1 MVLKFLSICFFIAS
15 LGFQSVLFAQQQEDF
30 ELSSINFEGNEEFS
44 DSDLESF
51 LQSKETP
58 WWFWKFL
65 NSFSG
70 LGSPPEYYD
79 STSIPLDM
87 ISLKSYYSVNGFF
100 LAQILYNYIIDTS
113 AHDAELTYYIN
124 EGTPFTYGDNKVYGL
139 EALDE
144 NLYSQVNPL
153 LNPAHDVRYTQED
166 LDTRFESIVT
176 QLKNFGYMLVEF
188 DSTLIIIDTVNYKT
202 SMNTYFT
209 LGNLYLYSDVKI
221 VKEGEG
227 KDLVSN
233 DLIRY
238 VTNISVGDVYSVE
251 NIAQSRLRLAR
262 TGLFNSINLKGVVED
277 TIKNFV
283 PLLITG
289 SIGPL
294 NELSPEVFADNEL
307 NAFNLGV
314 GASYIRKNFLGDAR
328 KLTLRVRFR
337 ITDITNIRFS
347 SDLFKETFQSEIDL
361 SLLLEQPFLF
371 SRGISGRL
379 EGYLKSY
386 SISSVEYS
394 NIGSILTLSVDMP
407 SYTFINVLN
416 PYLRLDHLSWALPEL
431 PIVLGDLDTVV
442 VADARTFTT
451 SLGTEIGSNNTNDL
465 FYPTDGRIIS
475 LISEIASS
483 DVEGELR
490 EQGTN
495 NLIQTTDD
503 LGLYYKLQLSLGLF
517 LPVSKD
523 NLTVFGIKSKTGYIQ
538 MIKGGPEL
546 ISPNQTFFAGG
557 SNSVRGWRAR
567 ELIPSDQILYIGAP
581 GLSDDF
587 RIRGGT
593 FLIEGSFE
601 YRRKFEQEYGFAV
614 FMDYGNSWNG
624 YNKVRWDQLAVA
636 VGTGIRYYSP
646 IAPFRLDIG
655 FKFYDPADKK
665 FIFDKSVFNSM
676 QIHFGIGEAF

>member
-1 MVLKFLSICFFIAS
+1 MILKFLSVSFFIAA
-15 LGFQSVLFAQQQEDF
+15 LGFQAALFAQQKEDF
-30 ELSSINFEGNEEFS
+30 ELSSINIEGNEEFP
-44 DSDLESF
+44 DSELESV

-79 STSIPLDM
+79 TTSIPLDM
-87 ISLKSYYSVNGFF
+87 ISLKSYYAVNGFF
-100 LAQILYNYIIDTS
+100 LAEIFYNYSIDTS
-113 AHDAELTYYIN
+113 ARDAELTYYIQ
-124 EGTPFTYGDNKVYGL
+124 EGTPFTYGKNKVYGL

-144 NLYSQVNPL
+144 NLFSQVSPL
-153 LNPAHDVRYTQED
+153 LYPANDARFSQED
-166 LDTRFESIVT
+166 LNTRFESIVDY
-176 QLKNFGYMLVEF
+176 LKNFGYMLVEF
-188 DSTLIIIDTVNYKT
+188 DSTVISIDTVNFKT
-202 SMNTYFT
+202 SLSTYIT
-209 LGNLYLYSDVKI
+209 LGNLYLYSDVNI
-221 VKEGEG
+221 EKEGEG
-227 KDLVSN
+227 KDLVS
-233 DLIRY
+233 DDMIRY
-238 VTNISVGDVYSVE
+238 VTNITVGDVYSVE
-251 NIAQSRLRLAR
+251 NIAKSRLRLAR
-262 TGLFNSINLKGVVED
+262 TGLFNSINLRGVVDD

-289 SIGPL
+289 NIGPL

-307 NAFNLGV
+307 NTFNLGV

-328 KLTLRVRFR
+328 KLTLRARFR
-337 ITDITNIRFS
+337 ITDISNIRFS
-347 SDLFKETFQSEIDL
+347 SETFEKSFQSEIDL

-371 SRGISGRL
+371 LRSISGRL

-386 SISSVEYS
+386 NISSVDYR
-394 NIGSILTLSVDMP
+394 NIGSVLTLTVDMP
-407 SYTFINVLN
+407 TYTFVNVLN
-416 PYLRLDHLSWALPEL
+416 PYLRVDQLTWKLPNL
-431 PIVLGDLDTVV
+431 PLELDTVA
-442 VADARTFTT
+442 ADARTFTT
-451 SLGTEIGSNNTNDL
+451 SLGTEIGSTTTNDL
-465 FYPTDGRIIS
+465 FYPTTGRIIS

-483 DVEGELR
+483 DVEWEFR
-490 EQGTN
+490 ERETN
-495 NLIQTTDD
+495 NLKSTTND
-503 LGLYYKLQLSLGLF
+503 LGYYYKLQLSLGLF

-523 NLTVFGIKSKTGYIQ
+523 KFTVLGIKAKTGYIQ
-538 MIKGGPEL
+538 MLRGGPEL
-546 ISPNQTFFAGG
+546 ISPSQTFFAGG
-557 SNSVRGWRAR
+557 SNSIRGWRAR

-665 FIFDKSVFNSM
+665 FIFEKSVFKSM

>member
-1 MVLKFLSICFFIAS
+1 MILKFLTVSFFIAA
-15 LGFQSVLFAQQQEDF
+15 LGFQAALFAQQQEYI
-30 ELSSINFEGNEEFS
+30 ELSSINFEGNEEIP
-44 DSDLESF
+44 DSELESV

-79 STSIPLDM
+79 TTSIPLDM
-87 ISLKSYYSVNGFF
+87 ISLKSYYAVNGFF
-100 LAQILYNYIIDTS
+100 LAEILYNYKIDTS
-113 AHDAELTYYIN
+113 AHDAELTYHVQ
-124 EGTPFTYGDNKVYGL
+124 EGTPFTYGINKVYGL
-139 EALDE
+139 ETLDE
-144 NLYSQVNPL
+144 NLFSQVSPL
-153 LNPAHDVRYTQED
+153 LYPANDARYNQED
-166 LDTRFESIVT
+166 LNTRFESIVDY
-176 QLKNFGYMLVEF
+176 LKNFGYMLVEF
-188 DSTLIIIDTVNYKT
+188 DSTVISIDTVNFKT
-202 SMNTYFT
+202 NLSTYIT

-221 VKEGEG
+221 EKEGDG
-227 KDLVSN
+227 KDLVS
-233 DLIRY
+233 DDMIRY
-238 VTNISVGDVYSVE
+238 VTNINVGDVYSVE
-251 NIAQSRLRLAR
+251 KIAKSRLRLAR
-262 TGLFNSINLKGVVED
+262 TGLFNSINLRGVLED

-289 SIGPL
+289 NIGPL

-307 NAFNLGV
+307 NTFNLGV

-328 KLTLRVRFR
+328 KLTLRARFR
-337 ITDITNIRFS
+337 ATDISNISFS
-347 SDLFKETFQSEIDL
+347 SERFEKTFQSEIDL

-371 SRGISGRL
+371 IRSISGRL

-386 SISSVEYS
+386 NISSVDYR
-394 NIGSILTLSVDMP
+394 NIGSVLTLTVDMP
-407 SYTFINVLN
+407 TYTFINVLN
-416 PYLRLDHLSWALPEL
+416 PYFRLDQLTWKLPDL
-431 PIVLGDLDTVV
+431 PFKVGDLDTVA
-442 VADARTFTT
+442 ADARTFTT
-451 SLGTEIGSNNTNDL
+451 SLGAEIASSTTNDL
-465 FYPTDGRIIS
+465 FYPTNGRIIS

-483 DVEGELR
+483 DVVWEFR
-490 EQGTN
+490 EPKTN
-495 NLIQTTDD
+495 NLIETTND
-503 LGLYYKLQLSLGLF
+503 LGYYYKLQLSLGLF

-523 NLTVFGIKSKTGYIQ
+523 KFTVLGIKAKTGYIQ

-546 ISPNQTFFAGG
+546 ISPSQTFFAGG

-581 GLSDDF
+581 GLTNDF

-665 FIFDKSVFNSM
+665 FIFEKSVFKSM

>member
-1 MVLKFLSICFFIAS
+1 MVLKFLSVCFFIAV
-15 LGFQSVLFAQQQEDF
+15 LGFHAALFAQQEENF

-44 DSDLESF
+44 DSELESV

-79 STSIPLDM
+79 STSIPLDI
-87 ISLKSYYSVNGFF
+87 ISLKSYYAVNGFF
-100 LAQILYNYIIDTS
+100 LAEIWHSYIIDNSTR
-113 AHDAELTYYIN
+113 DAELTYYVK
-124 EGTPFTYGDNKVYGL
+124 EGTPFTYGDNQAFGL
-139 EALDE
+139 ETLDK
-144 NLYSQVNPL
+144 NLFAQVSPL
-153 LNPAHDVRYTQED
+153 LHPAHDVRYSQED
-166 LDTRFESIVT
+166 LDMRFESIVDH
-176 QLKNFGYMLVEF
+176 LENFGYMLVEF
-188 DSTLIIIDTVNYKT
+188 DSTVISIDTVKHKT

-209 LGNLYLYSDVKI
+209 LGNRYLYSDVKI
-221 VKEGEG
+221 EKEGEG
-227 KDLVSN
+227 KDFVS
-233 DLIRY
+233 DEMIRY
-238 VTNISVGDVYSVE
+238 VTNINVGDVYSVE
-251 NIAQSRLRLAR
+251 NIAKSRLRLAR

-307 NAFNLGV
+307 NTFNLGV

-337 ITDITNIRFS
+337 VTDITNIRFS

-361 SLLLEQPFLF
+361 SLVLEQPFLF

-386 SISSVEYS
+386 KISSVEYR
-394 NIGSILTLSVDMP
+394 NMGGVLTLSVDMP
-407 SYTFINVLN
+407 SYTFINFLN
-416 PYLRLDHLSWALPEL
+416 PYFRLDHLAWELPE
-431 PIVLGDLDTVV
+431 VLDTIVV
-442 VADARTFTT
+442 SRTFTT

-483 DVEGELR
+483 DVEWEFR

-495 NLIQTTDD
+495 NLIKTTDD
-503 LGLYYKLQLSLGLF
+503 LGYYYKLQLSLGLF
-517 LPVSKD
+517 LSVSKD

-557 SNSVRGWRAR
+557 SNSVRGWHAR
-567 ELIPSDQILYIGAP
+567 ELIPSNQISYIGAQ
-581 GLSDDF
+581 GLNDEL

-593 FLIEGSFE
+593 FIIEGSFE
-601 YRRKFEQEYGFAV
+601 YRRKFQNDFGFAFFV
-614 FMDYGNSWNG
+614 DYGNTWNG
-624 YNKVRWDQLAVA
+624 YKEVRWDEIAVA
-636 VGTGIRYYSP
+636 IGTGIRYYSP
-646 IAPFRLDIG
+646 IAPFRLDFG
-655 FKFYDPADKK
+655 FKFYDPDDKK
-665 FIFDKSVFNSM
+665 FIFEKSFFKTM
-676 QIHFGIGEAF
+676 QLHFGIGEAF

>member
-1 MVLKFLSICFFIAS
+1 MILKFLSVSFFIAA
-15 LGFQSVLFAQQQEDF
+15 LGFQAALFAQQKEDF
-30 ELSSINFEGNEEFS
+30 ELSSINIEGNEEFP
-44 DSDLESF
+44 DSELESV

-79 STSIPLDM
+79 TTSIPLDM
-87 ISLKSYYSVNGFF
+87 ISLKSYYAVNGFF
-100 LAQILYNYIIDTS
+100 LAEIFYNYSIDTS
-113 AHDAELTYYIN
+113 ARDAELTYYIQ
-124 EGTPFTYGDNKVYGL
+124 EGTPFTYGKNKVYGL

-144 NLYSQVNPL
+144 NLFSQVSPL
-153 LNPAHDVRYTQED
+153 LYPANDARFSQED
-166 LDTRFESIVT
+166 LNTRFESIADY
-176 QLKNFGYMLVEF
+176 LKNFGYMLVEF
-188 DSTLIIIDTVNYKT
+188 DSTVISIDTVNFKT
-202 SMNTYFT
+202 SLSTYIT
-209 LGNLYLYSDVKI
+209 LGNLYLYSDVNI
-221 VKEGEG
+221 EKEGEG
-227 KDLVSN
+227 KDLVS
-233 DLIRY
+233 DDMIRY
-238 VTNISVGDVYSVE
+238 VTNITVGDVYSVE
-251 NIAQSRLRLAR
+251 NIAKSRLRLAR
-262 TGLFNSINLKGVVED
+262 TGLFNSINLRGVVDD

-289 SIGPL
+289 NIGPL

-307 NAFNLGV
+307 NTFNLGV

-328 KLTLRVRFR
+328 KLTLRARFR
-337 ITDITNIRFS
+337 ITDISNIRFS
-347 SDLFKETFQSEIDL
+347 SETFEKSFQSEIDL

-371 SRGISGRL
+371 LRSISGRL

-386 SISSVEYS
+386 NISSVDYR
-394 NIGSILTLSVDMP
+394 NIGSVLTLTVDMP
-407 SYTFINVLN
+407 TYTFVNVLN
-416 PYLRLDHLSWALPEL
+416 PYLRVDQLTWKLPNL
-431 PIVLGDLDTVV
+431 PLELDTVA
-442 VADARTFTT
+442 ADARTFTT
-451 SLGTEIGSNNTNDL
+451 SLGTEIGSTTTNDL
-465 FYPTDGRIIS
+465 FYPTTGRIIS

-483 DVEGELR
+483 DVEWEFR
-490 EQGTN
+490 ERETN
-495 NLIQTTDD
+495 NLKSTTND
-503 LGLYYKLQLSLGLF
+503 LGYYYKLQLSLGLF

-523 NLTVFGIKSKTGYIQ
+523 KFTVLGIKAKTGYIQ
-538 MIKGGPEL
+538 MLRGGPEL
-546 ISPNQTFFAGG
+546 ISPSQTFFAGG
-557 SNSVRGWRAR
+557 SNSIRGWRAR

-665 FIFDKSVFNSM
+665 FIFEKSVFKSM

>member
-1 MVLKFLSICFFIAS
+1 MILKFLSVSFFIAA
-15 LGFQSVLFAQQQEDF
+15 LGFQAALFAQQKEDF
-30 ELSSINFEGNEEFS
+30 ELSSINIEGNEEFP
-44 DSDLESF
+44 DSELESV

-79 STSIPLDM
+79 TTSIPLDM
-87 ISLKSYYSVNGFF
+87 ISLKSYYAVNGFF
-100 LAQILYNYIIDTS
+100 LAEILYNYSIDTS
-113 AHDAELTYYIN
+113 ARDAELTYYIQ
-124 EGTPFTYGDNKVYGL
+124 EGTPFTYGINKIYGL
-139 EALDE
+139 EALDK
-144 NLYSQVNPL
+144 NLFSQVSPL
-153 LNPAHDVRYTQED
+153 LYPARDARYNQED
-166 LDTRFESIVT
+166 LDIRFKSIVN
-176 QLKNFGYMLVEF
+176 LLNNFGYMLVEF
-188 DSTLIIIDTVNYKT
+188 DSTVISIDTVNYKT
-202 SMNTYFT
+202 SMKTYFT
-209 LGNLYLYSDVKI
+209 LGNRYLYSDVKI
-221 VKEGEG
+221 EKEGEG
-227 KDLVSN
+227 KDLVSD

-238 VTNISVGDVYSVE
+238 VTNINVGDVYSVE
-251 NIAQSRLRLAR
+251 KIAKSRLRLAR
-262 TGLFNSINLKGVVED
+262 TGLFNSINLRGVLED
-277 TIKNFV
+277 TTKNDV

-289 SIGPL
+289 NIGPL

-307 NAFNLGV
+307 NSFNLGV

-337 ITDITNIRFS
+337 VTDISNISFS
-347 SDLFKETFQSEIDL
+347 SDTFDKTFQSEIDL

-371 SRGISGRL
+371 IRSISGRL

-386 SISSVEYS
+386 NISSVDYR
-394 NIGSILTLSVDMP
+394 NIGSVLTLTVDMP
-407 SYTFINVLN
+407 TYTFINVLN
-416 PYLRLDHLSWALPEL
+416 PYFRLDQLTWKLPDL
-431 PIVLGDLDTVV
+431 PFKVGDLDTVA
-442 VADARTFTT
+442 ADARTFTT
-451 SLGTEIGSNNTNDL
+451 SLGTEIASSTTNDL
-465 FYPTDGRIIS
+465 FYPTNGRIIS

-483 DVEGELR
+483 DVVWEFR
-490 EQGTN
+490 EPNTN
-495 NLIQTTDD
+495 NLIETTND
-503 LGLYYKLQLSLGLF
+503 LGYYYKLQLSLGLF

-523 NLTVFGIKSKTGYIQ
+523 KFTVLGIKAKTGYIQ

-546 ISPNQTFFAGG
+546 ISPSQTFFAGG

-567 ELIPSDQILYIGAP
+567 ELIPSDQILYIGAQ
-581 GLSDDF
+581 GLTNDF

-614 FMDYGNSWNG
+614 FMDYGNSWNS

-665 FIFDKSVFNSM
+665 FIFDKSVFKSM

>member
-1 MVLKFLSICFFIAS
+1 MVLKFLPVCFFIAA
-15 LGFQSVLFAQQQEDF
+15 LGFQAALFAQQQENI

-44 DSDLESF
+44 DSELESV

-79 STSIPLDM
+79 STSIPLDI

-100 LAQILYNYIIDTS
+100 LAEISYSYSIDNSTR
-113 AHDAELTYYIN
+113 DAELTYYIK
-124 EGTPFTYGDNKVYGL
+124 EGSPFTYGDNQVFGM

-144 NLYSQVNPL
+144 NLFIQVRSL
-153 LNPAHDVRYTQED
+153 LHPAQDVRYSQED
-166 LDTRFESIVT
+166 LDTRFESIVDH
-176 QLKNFGYMLVEF
+176 LKNFGYMLVDF
-188 DSTLIIIDTVNYKT
+188 DSTVISIDTVKYKT
-202 SMNTYFT
+202 SMSTYFT
-209 LGNLYLYSDVKI
+209 LGNRYLYSDVKI
-221 VKEGEG
+221 EKEGEG

-233 DLIRY
+233 EMIRY
-238 VTNISVGDVYSVE
+238 VTNINVGDVYSVE
-251 NIAQSRLRLAR
+251 NIAKSRLRLAR
-262 TGLFNSINLKGVVED
+262 TGLFNSINLKGVAED

-289 SIGPL
+289 NIGSL
-294 NELSPEVFADNEL
+294 NELSPEVFADNERST
-307 NAFNLGV
+307 FNLGV

-328 KLTLRVRFR
+328 KLTFRARFR
-337 ITDITNIRFS
+337 VTDISNIRFS
-347 SDLFKETFQSEIDL
+347 SELLKKTFQSEIDL

-371 SRGISGRL
+371 NRRVSGRL

-386 SISSVEYS
+386 KISSVEYR
-394 NIGSILTLSVDMP
+394 NMGGVLTLSVDMP
-407 SYTFINVLN
+407 SYTFINFLN
-416 PYLRLDHLSWALPEL
+416 PYFRLDNLAWEL
-431 PIVLGDLDTVV
+431 PDLPVEFGAIDTVA
-442 VADARTFTT
+442 ADARTFTT
-451 SLGTEIGSNNTNDL
+451 SLGTEIGSSNTNDL

-483 DVEGELR
+483 DVVWEFR
-490 EQGTN
+490 EHETN
-495 NLIQTTDD
+495 NLIGVTDD
-503 LGLYYKLQLSLGLF
+503 LGYYYKLQLSFGLF

-523 NLTVFGIKSKTGYIQ
+523 NFTVLGIKAKTGYIQ

-581 GLSDDF
+581 GLNEEL

-601 YRRKFEQEYGFAV
+601 YRRKFETDFGFA
-614 FMDYGNSWNG
+614 FFLDYGNTWNG
-624 YNKVRWDQLAVA
+624 YKNVRWDEVAVA
-636 VGTGIRYYSP
+636 IGTGLRYYSP
-646 IAPFRLDIG
+646 IAPFRLDFG

-665 FIFDKSVFNSM
+665 FIFEKSVFKTM
-676 QIHFGIGEAF
+676 QFHFGIGEAF

>member
-1 MVLKFLSICFFIAS
+1 MVLKFLTVSFFIAA
-15 LGFQSVLFAQQQEDF
+15 LGFQAALFAQQQEDF
-30 ELSSINFEGNEEFS
+30 ELSSINIEGNEEFP
-44 DSDLESF
+44 DSELESV

-79 STSIPLDM
+79 TTSIPLDM
-87 ISLKSYYSVNGFF
+87 ISLKSYYAVNGFF
-100 LAQILYNYIIDTS
+100 LAEILYNYKIDTS
-113 AHDAELTYYIN
+113 AHDAELTYHVQ
-124 EGTPFTYGDNKVYGL
+124 EGTPFTYGINKVYGL
-139 EALDE
+139 ETLDE
-144 NLYSQVNPL
+144 NLFSQVSPL
-153 LNPAHDVRYTQED
+153 LYPANDARFIQED
-166 LDTRFESIVT
+166 LNTRFESIVDY
-176 QLKNFGYMLVEF
+176 LKNFGYMLVEF
-188 DSTLIIIDTVNYKT
+188 DSTIISIDTVNFKT
-202 SMNTYFT
+202 SLSTYIT

-221 VKEGEG
+221 EKEGEG
-227 KDLVSN
+227 EDLVS
-233 DLIRY
+233 DDMIRY
-238 VTNISVGDVYSVE
+238 VTNINVGDVYSVE
-251 NIAQSRLRLAR
+251 KIAKSRLRLAR
-262 TGLFNSINLKGVVED
+262 TGLFNSINLRGVLED

-289 SIGPL
+289 NIGPL

-307 NAFNLGV
+307 NTFNLGV

-328 KLTLRVRFR
+328 KLTLRARFR
-337 ITDITNIRFS
+337 VTDISNISFS
-347 SDLFKETFQSEIDL
+347 SERFEKTFQSEIDL

-371 SRGISGRL
+371 IRSISGRL

-386 SISSVEYS
+386 NISSVDYR
-394 NIGSILTLSVDMP
+394 NIGSVLTLTVDMP
-407 SYTFINVLN
+407 TYTFINVLN
-416 PYLRLDHLSWALPEL
+416 PYFRIDQLTWKLPDL
-431 PIVLGDLDTVV
+431 PFKVGDLDTVA
-442 VADARTFTT
+442 ADARTFTT
-451 SLGTEIGSNNTNDL
+451 SLGTEIASSTTNNL
-465 FYPTDGRIIS
+465 FYPTNGRIIS

-483 DVEGELR
+483 DVVWEFR
-490 EQGTN
+490 EPNTN
-495 NLIQTTDD
+495 NLIETTND
-503 LGLYYKLQLSLGLF
+503 LGYYYKLQLSLGLF

-523 NLTVFGIKSKTGYIQ
+523 KFTVLGIKAKTGYIQ

-546 ISPNQTFFAGG
+546 ISPSQTFFAGG

-567 ELIPSDQILYIGAP
+567 ELIPSDVILYIGAP
-581 GLSDDF
+581 GLTNDF

-601 YRRKFEQEYGFAV
+601 YRRKFEKEYGFAV

-665 FIFDKSVFNSM
+665 FIFEKSVFKSM

>member
-44 DSDLESF
+44 DSDLENV

-65 NSFSG
+65 NTFSG

-79 STSIPLDM
+79 STSIPLDL

-100 LAQILYNYIIDTS
+100 LAELMYNYSIDTS
-113 AHDAELTYYIN
+113 ARDAELTYYIN
-124 EGTPFTYGDNKVYGL
+124 EGPAFTYGDNKVYGL

-188 DSTLIIIDTVNYKT
+188 DSTVISIDTVNYKT
-202 SMNTYFT
+202 SMNTYFA

-238 VTNISVGDVYSVE
+238 VTNINAGDVYSVE
-251 NIAQSRLRLAR
+251 KISKSRLRLAR
-262 TGLFNSINLKGVVED
+262 TGLFNSINLRGVVED

-289 SIGPL
+289 NIGPL

-307 NAFNLGV
+307 STFNLGV

-328 KLTLRVRFR
+328 KLTLRARFR
-337 ITDITNIRFS
+337 ITDVTNISFS
-347 SDLFKETFQSEIDL
+347 SGLFEKTFQSEIDL

-371 SRGISGRL
+371 LRSISGRL

-386 SISSVEYS
+386 SISSVDYR
-394 NIGSILTLSVDMP
+394 NFGGILTLTVDMP

-416 PYLRLDHLSWALPEL
+416 PYLRLDHLAWQLPDFALT
-431 PIVLGDLDTVV
+431 IGNLDTVA
-442 VADARTFTT
+442 ADARSFTT
-451 SLGTEIGSNNTNDL
+451 SLGTEIGSSNTNDL
-465 FYPTDGRIIS
+465 FYPTNGRIIS

-483 DVEGELR
+483 DVQKEFR
-490 EQGTN
+490 DRNTN
-495 NLIQTTDD
+495 NLVETTND
-503 LGLYYKLQLSLGLF
+503 LGYYYKLQLSLGLF

-523 NLTVFGIKSKTGYIQ
+523 NFTVFGIKAKTGYIQ
-538 MIKGGPEL
+538 MIKGGQEL
-546 ISPNQTFFAGG
+546 ISPSQTFFAGG

-567 ELIPSDQILYIGAP
+567 ELIPSDQISYIGPP
-581 GLSDDF
+581 GLSDDL

-601 YRRKFEQEYGFAV
+601 YRRKFEKEYGFAA
-614 FMDYGNSWNG
+614 FIDYGNSWNG
-624 YNKVRWDQLAVA
+624 YNKVRWDQLAIA
-636 VGTGIRYYSP
+636 IGTGIRYYSP

-665 FIFDKSVFNSM
+665 FIFDKSVFKSM
-676 QIHFGIGEAF
+676 QFHFGIGEAF